1 MITAIVMGLLF
12 LVSCI
17 AAACLIASAQNSA
30 DAARAMAGLETK
42 PDVGV

>member
-1 MITAIVMGLLF
+1 MIIAIVMGLLF

-30 DAARAMAGLETK
+30 DAARAMAALEID
-42 PDVGV
+42 PDIGV